1 MYTAENKD
9 KLVNSVSIANEN
21 RIKVFGF
28 DEEEST
34 KKAIDNKEIDAIL
47 HKLLNAFNITNYK
60 AGRSNL
66 AQKLCKVY
74 YNSFDEASVNKVSS
88 LMKKI
93 DENVNLDNLTTTK
106 KEQRELTSK
115 FDVALSNK
123 KMNTNDLVKLL
134 TALAPE
140 KNKDNQ

>member
-1 MYTAENKD
+1 MNVTNCRGCGR
-9 KLVNSVSIANEN
+9 LFNQLSNE
-21 RIKVFGF
+21 
-28 DEEEST
+28 
-34 KKAIDNKEIDAIL
+34 
-47 HKLLNAFNITNYK
+47 
-60 AGRSNL
+60 
-66 AQKLCKVY
+66 QLCP
-74 YNSFDEASVNKVSS
+74 NC
-88 LMKKI
+88 MKKI

-134 TALAPE
+134 TALKKK

>member
-1 MYTAENKD
+1 
-9 KLVNSVSIANEN
+9 
-21 RIKVFGF
+21 
-28 DEEEST
+28 
-34 KKAIDNKEIDAIL
+34 
-47 HKLLNAFNITNYK
+47 
-60 AGRSNL
+60 
-66 AQKLCKVY
+66 
-74 YNSFDEASVNKVSS
+74 
-88 LMKKI
+88 MKKI

>member
-47 HKLLNAFNITNYK
+47 QKLFNVFSITNDK
-60 AGRSNL
+60 VGRSNL

-74 YNSFDEASVNKVSS
+74 YNNFDEASVNKVSS